1 MVSPQNEHK
10 QQPRYHQQTSGLS
23 STRYSMGSEM
33 AQHPVGPSNKGCAA
47 ARGFCSNRGT
57 ISMLRSQRE
66 GDKKRLFGNVEEK
79 WLCSK
84 PGKVT
89 AYSYCQGSKS
99 PAALW
104 RLNPL
109 LCLSCWFFPLIKFP
123 LAKDVR
129 RCHQQKD
136 TKPNT
141 SAVSCDKV
149 TQTHKVR

>member
-1 MVSPQNEHK
+1 MH
-10 QQPRYHQQTSGLS
+10 
-23 STRYSMGSEM
+23 YSMGSEM
-33 AQHPVGPSNKGCAA
+33 AQLPAGPSNKDCAA
-47 ARGFCSNRGT
+47 ARGFCSNHGT

-66 GDKKRLFGNVEEK
+66 RDKKRLFGNVEEK

-99 PAALW
+99 PAALQ

-109 LCLSCWFFPLIKFP
+109 LSLSCWLSSLIKFG
-123 LAKDVR
+123 LAEDVR
-129 RCHQQKD
+129 KCLQQKD

-149 TQTHKVR
+149 TQTHKAR